1 MYFEPGDE
9 INKYC
14 RLDIDEDKDIIRF
27 NKHEVDNKSR
37 KNIGAC
43 LRDRISKQRYLF
55 NHGMHISSDE
65 TLDIEIIGEG
75 IDFDN
80 IDSLY
85 IGDLEFKRK
94 RFKNSYNDV
103 RMFLVIQNGKDIYYY
118 LKEGDRYLSP
128 EESCH
133 VVDLVDKSGDNT
145 FYADTDSWI
154 KIQKRFGK

>member
-1 MYFEPGDE
+1 MYFGPGDE

-14 RLDIDEDKDIIRF
+14 RLDIDDDKDIIMF
-27 NKHEVDNKSR
+27 NRHEMDNKSR
-37 KNIGAC
+37 KNIASC

-55 NHGMHISSDE
+55 NHGMYTNSGE
-65 TLDIEIIGEG
+65 TLDIEIIGG
-75 IDFDN
+75 DIDFDN

-118 LKEGDRYLSP
+118 N
-128 EESCH
+128 
-133 VVDLVDKSGDNT
+133 SGARKPWCFSTGMNCASD
-145 FYADTDSWI
+145 
-154 KIQKRFGK
+154 IQ